1 MKRTFLIPFLLIA
14 LFIGSCSITQEY
26 HFNKDLSG
34 TYRFEMKMGDLINM
48 MKSMDTTGKA
58 MSSLDTLD
66 QSFEEITTKYKDAGA
81 KNVKVGWKDDKT
93 TIYIN
98 FDFENP
104 ESLNAVLANS
114 SSESGI
120 NFMNGNS
127 KTPAKITNKGKR
139 FISFDF
145 PEFDNDTI
153 SMKGLE
159 SMKDYISIET
169 VFSFDRRI
177 KSINNKNAVI
187 SDDKKSFKFSGKLD
201 KLLNKDFSM
210 DTDVKLKFK

>member
-1 MKRTFLIPFLLIA
+1 MKHSFLIPFLFIA

-26 HFNKDLSG
+26 HFNKNLSG
-34 TYRFEMKMGDLINM
+34 TYSFEMKMGDLINM
-48 MKSMDTTGKA
+48 IKSMDTTGNA

-66 QSFEEITTKYKDAGA
+66 QSFEEIALKYKDSGA

-93 TIYIN
+93 TLYIN
-98 FDFENP
+98 FDFDNIEDLNSVLEN
-104 ESLNAVLANS
+104 SDS
-114 SSESGI
+114 KSG
-120 NFMNGNS
+120 MNLFYDNQ

-139 FISFDF
+139 KLSFDF
-145 PEFDNDTI
+145 PEFNNDTT
-153 SMKGLE
+153 SMKDIE

-169 VFSFDRRI
+169 IFSFDRKI

-187 SDDKKSFKFSGKLD
+187 SNDKMSYKFSGKLD
-201 KLLNKDFSM
+201 NMLDKDFTM